1 MDPFGDEPSPVS
13 IEYEPVSVKDV
24 LVEMKDTAEL
34 LIDLSYSAVL
44 HRNEDLAREV
54 LRLERRMDV
63 LEMRARMGLL
73 MASRNPGDAEQLAPV
88 LGIVAATGTISDA
101 AGDIAKIVLEEMGL
115 PEAMRAALPEAAGV
129 LVRGVVDADSPYAD
143 RTLQDIDLE
152 SETGVRVIALR
163 RGGRRLSSDDP
174 SGSGGAG
181 DEDWLLNP
189 GPTTTIAPDD
199 VAFLRGPDAAI
210 EGVYETLT
218 GSPYEGPAV
227 ETPDVDD
234 LERAVDTIVHMKN
247 LSELA
252 IDLAYSSV
260 LFDSEGLAEEV
271 RNLEVEVDAMQSR
284 FEAWTLRAAGDAPDP
299 VALRG
304 LIRLGTSTE
313 VISDAALDLSEG
325 VFREI
330 EVHPVVGMAVGESD
344 EIIARIEVESGST
357 LDGTTIAAGVPE
369 TEPTMSV
376 IAIRRPDE
384 GWLLVGDAD
393 AEIREGDVLISKG
406 TRTAAEAF
414 EELAAATAR

>member
-1 MDPFGDEPSPVS
+1 MDPFEDEPSPVS

-54 LRLERRMDV
+54 LRLERQMDV

-73 MASRNPGDAEQLAPV
+73 MASRNPSDAEQLAPV

-129 LVRGVVDADSPYAD
+129 LVRGVVDANSSYAG
-143 RTLQDIDLE
+143 RTLDEIDLE

-163 RGGRRLSSDDP
+163 RG
-174 SGSGGAG
+174 
-181 DEDWLLNP
+181 EDWLLNP
-189 GPTTTIAPDD
+189 GPTTTVAADD

-210 EGVYETLT
+210 EEVYETLT
-218 GSPYEGPAV
+218 GATYEVPAV
-227 ETPDVDD
+227 ETPDIDD
-234 LERAVDTIVHMKN
+234 LERAVDTIIHMKN

-260 LFDSEGLAEEV
+260 LFDSEALAEEV

-284 FEAWTLRAAGDAPDP
+284 FEAWTLRAAADAHDP

-313 VISDAALDLSEG
+313 VISDAAIDLSEG
-325 VFREI
+325 VFRDI

-344 EIIARIEVESGST
+344 EIITRIEVEPGSG
-357 LDGTTIAAGVPE
+357 LDGARIDAGVPE

-376 IAIRRPDE
+376 IAIRRPEE

-393 AEIREGDVLISKG
+393 AEINGGDVLIAKG

-414 EELAAATAR
+414 EELSRGSE